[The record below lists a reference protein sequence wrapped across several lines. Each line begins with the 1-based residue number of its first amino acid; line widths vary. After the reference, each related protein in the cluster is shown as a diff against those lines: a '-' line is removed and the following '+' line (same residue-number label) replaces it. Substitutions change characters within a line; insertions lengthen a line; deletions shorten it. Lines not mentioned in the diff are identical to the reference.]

1 MTVKSVIDSEII
13 KGKNKLMKL
22 LLVIENELLFSCQYA
37 KSSMWAILPN
47 NSCKQASLLV
57 YDCLHI

>member
-22 LLVIENELLFSCQYA
+22 LLVIESELLFSCQYA
-37 KSSMWAILPN
+37 KSSMWPILAN
-47 NSCKQASLLV
+47 NSCEQASLLV